1 MQRSTSSNPICDAKK
16 EPPQINN
23 LHKPSFT
30 YDTRSYT
37 TDYLLWV
44 ILRMQNAFDQL
55 IPVYSRWKLQT
66 RRKDTAAAVTKTL
79 PPITFK
85 VTDYETIHKYMEYLQ
100 TLASEVGMPYVNIK
114 LDVGAAIN
122 AYKYLWDI
130 FNTKVIHLGDFHF
143 MKENVKVNLLLE

>member
-1 MQRSTSSNPICDAKK
+1 
-16 EPPQINN
+16 
-23 LHKPSFT
+23 
-30 YDTRSYT
+30 
-37 TDYLLWV
+37 
-44 ILRMQNAFDQL
+44 MQNAFDQL

-100 TLASEVGMPYVNIK
+100 TLASEVGMPYVNMK

-122 AYKYLWDI
+122 A
-130 FNTKVIHLGDFHF
+130 
-143 MKENVKVNLLLE
+143 